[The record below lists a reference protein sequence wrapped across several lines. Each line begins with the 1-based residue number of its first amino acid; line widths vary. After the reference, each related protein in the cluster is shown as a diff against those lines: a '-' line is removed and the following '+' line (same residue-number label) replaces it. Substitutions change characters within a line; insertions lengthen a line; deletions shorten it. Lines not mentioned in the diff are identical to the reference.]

1 MGVNADGK
9 PHGNGRRLLFDE
21 KIPRRNLRLTKEQ
34 LVFLVKVSKQ
44 SRSGQ
49 GHSHGL
55 RVVLSSYKAAVDGGA
70 VVELVDRKQNKKKA
84 LPRTSFALPDYH
96 FYIGSE
102 AAGGRGA
109 TGIRMIVMAAM
120 DGKFA
125 VDYDANFV

>member
-21 KIPRRNLRLTKEQ
+21 KIPRRNLKLTVSMLK
-34 LVFLVKVSKQ
+34 FLDKVSA
-44 SRSGQ
+44 RSPSGSLR
-49 GHSHGL
+49 SHGL

-70 VVELVDRKQNKKKA
+70 AVELVDRKQNKKKA

-96 FYIGSE
+96 FSIGSE

-120 DGKFA
+120 DGKFS